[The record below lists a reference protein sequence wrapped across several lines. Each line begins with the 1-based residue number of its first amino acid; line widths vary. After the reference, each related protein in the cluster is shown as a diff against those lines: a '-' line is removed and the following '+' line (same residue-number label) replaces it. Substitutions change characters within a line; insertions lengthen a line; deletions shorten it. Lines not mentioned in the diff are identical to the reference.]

1 MEEKHYILNEIAA
14 FFSKSWTLIFTILTA
29 GIAKLSIDELS
40 GKVRN
45 RRQRWA
51 VLFLSVFGGCVCAMY
66 LISHHIIETYFWT
79 IPIATVFSET
89 VVMWIIKNHKRIF
102 FQILTVFTN
111 KNGGTPPND
120 QVD

>member
-1 MEEKHYILNEIAA
+1 MEEKHYIINEIAA
-14 FFSKSWTLIFTILTA
+14 FFSKSWTFIFTIMVGA
-29 GIAKLSIDELS
+29 IAKLSIDELS

-45 RRQRWA
+45 RKQKWA
-51 VLFLSVFGGCVCAMY
+51 VTFLSIFGGCVCGMY
-66 LISHHIIETYFWT
+66 LISEGLIVKYFWT
-79 IPIATVFSET
+79 VPVATVFSET

-102 FQILTVFTN
+102 FQILSVFTN